1 MNHKLQK
8 STKQTKKTIGKSLP
22 IVLGILMLVSLFNTL
37 IKIEYIKTLFH
48 ENILIDSLIGT
59 IFGSI
64 AIGTP
69 ITSYIIGGEL
79 IKSGISMVAVTA
91 FIVSWISVGIIDL
104 PAEMMMLGKKFGIIR
119 NILNFISAI
128 MIALITWFILS
139 YI

>member
-1 MNHKLQK
+1 MNRKLQK
-8 STKQTKKTIGKSLP
+8 STKQTQKTIGKSLP
-22 IVLGILMLVSLFNTL
+22 IVLGVLMLVALFNTL
-37 IKIEYIKTLFH
+37 IKTEYIKTLFH
-48 ENILIDSLIGT
+48 GNILLDSLIGT

-69 ITSYIIGGEL
+69 ITSYIIGGEF
-79 IKSGISMVAVTA
+79 IKSGISIVAVTA

-128 MIALITWFILS
+128 IIALITWFILS